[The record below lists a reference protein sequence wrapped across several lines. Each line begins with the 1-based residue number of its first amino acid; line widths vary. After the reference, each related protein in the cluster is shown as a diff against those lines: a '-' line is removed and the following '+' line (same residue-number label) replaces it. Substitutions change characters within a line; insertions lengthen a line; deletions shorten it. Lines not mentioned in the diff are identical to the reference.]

1 MGVHK
6 REIAEGDVTGEA
18 ERERSGDAGFEDGRR
33 GPEPR
38 TAAVEAGQD
47 RERDFPLEPKEEAS
61 SANTLV
67 FGFDPLKVF
76 HSLRSKTVR

>member
-1 MGVHK
+1 M
-6 REIAEGDVTGEA
+6 TGEA

-47 RERDFPLEPKEEAS
+47 RKRDFPLEPKEEA
-61 SANTLV
+61 
-67 FGFDPLKVF
+67 
-76 HSLRSKTVR
+76 